1 MSAPP
6 SLSLSLPV
14 FLGSLFLPPMLL
26 TLFHCSCFLPP
37 PPICLGL
44 FFFCISGR
52 SLSVL
57 SQDLSACINF
67 PLCLSLCP
75 SSFCFLNLL
84 TPGSQPTFSSAEVP
98 SPGLLS
104 VPHLGPQPVSVP
116 SHSPFPGQ
124 GQGIWARLALPISP
138 APLPSQP

>member
-1 MSAPP
+1 MSAPL
-6 SLSLSLPV
+6 SLSLSLSLSGSPFPSSRV
-14 FLGSLFLPPMLL
+14 TDSVPLLLLSPPFPTLPGSLFL
-26 TLFHCSCFLPP
+26 CIS
-37 PPICLGL
+37 GL
-44 FFFCISGR
+44 FF
-52 SLSVL
+52 SVL

-67 PLCLSLCP
+67 PLSLCP

-84 TPGSQPTFSSAEVP
+84 APGSQPSFSSTKVL

-124 GQGIWARLALPISP
+124 GQGIWARSALPISP